1 MLSFDSI
8 DPIVDLDAGGADV
21 DDDTSY
27 PYVTVGDVETE
38 LRRRFDI
45 PNASLVA
52 MSQMLFRHEM
62 DPRVPSDTAAALYA
76 VGYEPGDYG
85 YNYRTQQWR

>member
-8 DPIVDLDAGGADV
+8 DPIVDLDAGCADV

-27 PYVTVGDVETE
+27 PYVTARDVEAV
-38 LRRRFDI
+38 LRGTLDI
-45 PNASLVA
+45 PKESLVA

-76 VGYEPGDYG
+76 VGYEPADYG
-85 YNYRTQQWR
+85 YNYRTKQWR